1 MITLVALSF
10 VLSAMIC
17 GLVLRTKPWHIV
29 FTAKGHT
36 STAKQSS
43 HRVPTPRIG
52 GLGIVSFLAIGAV
65 YADIESS
72 RVIILLGMSALPV
85 FIGGL
90 GEDTGFDVSPKMR
103 LLLSFVSAA
112 IAGVLLNAWVSRSG
126 IPFLD
131 TALTFTLFSI
141 AFTMLISG
149 GICHALNLV
158 DGLNGLS
165 IGLSIIT
172 AGAFAVIATFVGDT
186 TMATVSLLL
195 IGALGG
201 IFVFN
206 YPFGKIF
213 LGDAGAYT
221 VGHLLT
227 WIAVLLMTRNPE
239 IAPFAMFL
247 VFFWPIA
254 DMLFSIMRRVRN
266 GKPIDQPDR
275 MHFHQ
280 FVMRAIELT
289 VVNRRSMS
297 NPIAATIIWLL
308 AMLPITLAITF
319 YDANLI
325 ALLSWIVCF
334 TLFVWSYVTGIR
346 IARHLSRA
354 RKNNER
360 LTATIQREGFGNMRR
375 AASSQRKVYPAE

>member
-1 MITLVALSF
+1 MLDFVAF
-10 VLSAMIC
+10 TFFLSAMLC
-17 GLVLRTKPWHIV
+17 GLVLLTKPWHIV

-36 STAKQSS
+36 SAAKQSS
-43 HRVPTPRIG
+43 HRIPTPRIG
-52 GLGIVSFLAIGAV
+52 GLGLVAFLCIGAS
-65 YADIESS
+65 YTDSETSRIIQLLCLSS
-72 RVIILLGMSALPV
+72 LPV

-112 IAGVLLNAWVSRSG
+112 LAGVILNAWVARSG
-126 IPFLD
+126 VPFLD
-131 TALTFTLFSI
+131 IALTFMLFSMI
-141 AFTMLISG
+141 FTMLMSG

-165 IGLSIIT
+165 IGLSIMM
-172 AGAFAVIATFVGDT
+172 AGAFACVATFVGDT

-195 IGALGG
+195 IGALAG

-206 YPFGKIF
+206 FPLGKIF

-221 VGHLLT
+221 IGHLLT
-227 WIAVLLMTRNPE
+227 WIAILLMARNPE

-254 DMLFSIMRRVRN
+254 DMLFAIMRRVRN

-289 VVNRRSMS
+289 VVNRRSTS
-297 NPIAATIIWLL
+297 NPIAASIIWLL
-308 AMLPITLAITF
+308 AAIPIALAVAF

-325 ALLSWIVCF
+325 AGVSWIVCF
-334 TLFVWSYVTGIR
+334 VLFVWSYVAGIR
-346 IARHLSRA
+346 IARYLSRA
-354 RKNNER
+354 RRGEENLIR
-360 LTATIQREGFGNMRR
+360 TIGREGFGNLRN
-375 AASSQRKVYPAE
+375 AAGGNKIYPAE